1 MAEGQFA
8 YLEDSNTTQ
17 YYDGSAWQTLV
28 VSGLTLIASASYT
41 SATSFTISSCFTS
54 TYRNYRL
61 IFDSSGNNASCT
73 AQLLVGATPTT
84 SGYNYQTFEASS
96 TTLTGARAA
105 SQSSFLLGPLSNGGQ
120 IDLTIYRPNLTLLTG
135 FVSFGSYGGSF
146 STSQPTIQQS
156 TGNQDTS
163 TAFDGITITGAASG
177 LTGKYCL
184 YGLAE

>member
-1 MAEGQFA
+1 MAYTSSQIVQAVPTGI
-8 YLEDSNTTQ
+8 N
-17 YYDGSAWQTLV
+17 SALV
-28 VSGLTLIASASYT
+28 LITSASYT

-61 IFDSSGNNASCT
+61 IFDSSGNNATCT
-73 AQLLVGATPTT
+73 AQLLVGATATT
-84 SGYNYQTFEASS
+84 SGYNYQTLEVSS
-96 TTLTGARAA
+96 TTVGASRAA
-105 SQSSFLLGPLSNGGQ
+105 NQSSFLLGPLSNGGQ
-120 IDLTIYRPNLTLLTG
+120 IDLMIYRPKLTLLTG
-135 FVSFGSYGGSF
+135 FVSFGSFGGSF
-146 STSQPTIQQS
+146 STAQPTIQQS